1 MSTVKT
7 VKETPIWVQRLTGGG
22 ARRILLR
29 GLVILL
35 LVDVGFIFLMPLL
48 RLLSMSVMHVMDLYD
63 PTVVWIPRRWSWEN
77 YKLVF
82 LALEYPQTIKNTFT
96 LAGGAAILQT
106 ISCAFV
112 GYGFARFR
120 FPGRDR
126 LFLLVLFA
134 MIVPPHAIFIQL
146 FILYK
151 SLPAPDFVTS
161 STNWLDTYLPFYVP
175 EAMGMG
181 LRGALFVFIFR
192 QFFKGMP
199 WELEDAARIDG
210 AGPLRVFFNVMLPPA
225 QPAIVVVF
233 LFSFVWHW
241 NDSLQPAIF
250 LSDTDMYVMMQ
261 QLGQVEAALD
271 DMRYRAMWGTG
282 AIMTA
287 ALLTILPLLVLY
299 LFTQR
304 YFVESIERTGLI
316 G

>member
-1 MSTVKT
+1 MSAKVRTWTLRLIHGRARKLLLKT
-7 VKETPIWVQRLTGGG
+7 VVL
-22 ARRILLR
+22 
-29 GLVILL
+29 LL
-35 LVDVGFIFLMPLL
+35 LVDIAFIFLTPIL

-77 YKLVF
+77 YRLAF
-82 LALEYPQTIKNTFT
+82 LALDYAQSFRNT
-96 LAGGAAILQT
+96 LLMAGGAAILQT
-106 ISCAFV
+106 FSCAIV

-120 FPGRDR
+120 FPGRDK
-126 LFLLVLFA
+126 LFMLILFA
-134 MIVPPHAIFIQL
+134 MIVPPHALIIPL
-146 FILYK
+146 FILFK
-151 SLPAPDFVTS
+151 GLPAPTE
-161 STNWLDTYLPFYVP
+161 TGTWLNSYWPFLGPAAV
-175 EAMGMG
+175 GMG

-210 AGPLRVFFNVMLPPA
+210 AGPFRVFFSIMLPPA

-241 NDSLQPAIF
+241 NDSLQPTIY
-250 LSDTDMYVMMQ
+250 LSDVDKYFMMQ
-261 QLGQVEAALD
+261 RLAAVEAALA

-282 AIMTA
+282 VIMTS
-287 ALLTILPLLVLY
+287 ALLVVLPLLILY

-304 YFVESIERTGLI
+304 FFVESIERTGLI

>member
-1 MSTVKT
+1 MT
-7 VKETPIWVQRLTGGG
+7 RLWWFL
-22 ARRILLR
+22 RRRVGKFLLR
-29 GLVILL
+29 AVIILL
-35 LVDVGFIFLMPLL
+35 LVDTAFIFLMPLL
-48 RLLSMSVMHVMDLYD
+48 RMLSTSVMHVMDLYD

-82 LALEYPQTIKNTFT
+82 QALEYPLSFKNTFL
-96 LAGGAAILQT
+96 LAGVAAVLQT
-106 ISCAFV
+106 LSCAV
-112 GYGFARFR
+112 AGYGFARFQ
-120 FPGRDR
+120 FPGRDK
-126 LFLLVLFA
+126 LFLLVLFT

-146 FILYK
+146 FILFK
-151 SLPAPDFVTS
+151 SLPSFGLFAHS
-161 STNWLDTYLPFYVP
+161 KNWLDTYLPFYVP

-199 WELEDAARIDG
+199 WELEDAALIDG
-210 AGPLRVFFNVMLPPA
+210 AGPFRVFWNIMLPPA
-225 QPAIVVVF
+225 QPAILVVF

-250 LSDTDMYVMMQ
+250 LSRPELFVMTQ
-261 QLGQVEAALD
+261 RLAEVEAALA

-287 ALLTILPLLVLY
+287 AVLTIAPLLVLY
-299 LFTQR
+299 VLAQR

>member
-1 MSTVKT
+1 MKQVTT
-7 VKETPIWVQRLTGGG
+7 GIQRFIQGRG
-22 ARRILLR
+22 RKILLR
-29 GLVILL
+29 AVVILL

-82 LALEYPQTIKNTFT
+82 LALEYPLSFRNTFL

-106 ISCAFV
+106 VSCAIV
-112 GYGFARFR
+112 GYGFARFN
-120 FPGRDR
+120 FPGRDK

-146 FILYK
+146 FILFK
-151 SLPAPDFVTS
+151 SLPAPDLITS
-161 STNWLDTYLPFYVP
+161 SSNWLDTYLPFYIP

-199 WELEDAARIDG
+199 WELEDAGLIDG
-210 AGPLRVFFNVMLPPA
+210 AGPFRVFFNIMLPPA

-241 NDSLQPAIF
+241 NDSLQPSIF
-250 LSDTDMYVMMQ
+250 LSNSRLYVMMQ
-261 QLGQVEAALD
+261 RLAEVEAALA

>member
-1 MSTVKT
+1 MTRLL
-7 VKETPIWVQRLTGGG
+7 WFFQRRVGKFLIR
-22 ARRILLR
+22 AVI
-29 GLVILL
+29 ILL
-35 LVDVGFIFLMPLL
+35 LVDTAFIFLMPLL
-48 RLLSMSVMHVMDLYD
+48 RMLSTSVMHVMDLYD

-77 YKLVF
+77 YSIVF
-82 LALEYPQTIKNTFT
+82 QALKYPLAFRNTFL
-96 LAGGAAILQT
+96 LAGVAAVLQT
-106 ISCAFV
+106 LSCAV
-112 GYGFARFR
+112 AGYGFARFQ
-120 FPGRDR
+120 FPGRDK

-146 FILYK
+146 FILFK
-151 SLPAPDFVTS
+151 SLPSPGFISTS
-161 STNWLDTYLPFYVP
+161 HNWLDTYLPFYVP

-199 WELEDAARIDG
+199 WELEDAALIDG
-210 AGPLRVFFNVMLPPA
+210 AGPFRVFWNIMLPPA

-250 LSDTDMYVMMQ
+250 ISRPELFVMTQ
-261 QLGQVEAALD
+261 RLAEVEAALD

-287 ALLTILPLLVLY
+287 AVLTIAPLLLLYVL
-299 LFTQR
+299 TQR

>member
-1 MSTVKT
+1 MSKAFAWIRRFVRGK
-7 VKETPIWVQRLTGGG
+7 
-22 ARRILLR
+22 ARKILVR
-29 GLVILL
+29 AAVILL
-35 LVDVGFIFLMPLL
+35 LVDVGFIFVMPLL
-48 RLLSMSVMHVMDLYD
+48 RMLSQSLMNVMDFYD

-77 YKLVF
+77 YRLVF
-82 LALEYPQTIKNTFT
+82 LALKYPLSFKNTFL
-96 LAGGAAILQT
+96 LAAGAAILQT
-106 ISCAFV
+106 IACAIV
-112 GYGFARFR
+112 GYGFARFN
-120 FPGRDR
+120 FPGRDK

-134 MIVPPHAIFIQL
+134 MIVPPHVIFIQL

-151 SLPAPDFVTS
+151 SLPVPAGLVASP
-161 STNWLDTYLPFYVP
+161 NWLDTYLPFYVP

-199 WELEDAARIDG
+199 WELEDAALIDG
-210 AGPLRVFFNVMLPPA
+210 AGPFRVFFDIMLPPA

-241 NDSLQPAIF
+241 NDSLQPSIF
-250 LSDTDMYVMMQ
+250 LSKADMYVLTQ
-261 QLGQVEAALD
+261 RLAEVEAALS
-271 DMRYRAMWGTG
+271 DMRYHAMWGTG

-287 ALLTILPLLVLY
+287 ALLAILPLLLLY

>member
-1 MSTVKT
+1 MT
-7 VKETPIWVQRLTGGG
+7 
-22 ARRILLR
+22 RILWFLR
-29 GLVILL
+29 RRVGRALFRGVIILL
-35 LVDVGFIFLMPLL
+35 LIDTAFIFLMPLL
-48 RLLSMSVMHVMDLYD
+48 RMLSTSVMHVMDLYD

-77 YKLVF
+77 YRLVF
-82 LALEYPQTIKNTFT
+82 QALKYPLSFKNTLL
-96 LAGGAAILQT
+96 LAGVAAVLQT
-106 ISCAFV
+106 LSCAV
-112 GYGFARFR
+112 AGYGFARFQ
-120 FPGRDR
+120 FPGRDK

-146 FILYK
+146 FILFK
-151 SLPAPDFVTS
+151 SLPSPGFITTS
-161 STNWLDTYLPFYVP
+161 KNWLDTYLPFYVP
-175 EAMGMG
+175 EATGMG

-199 WELEDAARIDG
+199 WELEDAALIDG
-210 AGPLRVFFNVMLPPA
+210 AGPFRVFLNIMLPPA

-250 LSDTDMYVMMQ
+250 LSRSELFVMTQ
-261 QLGQVEAALD
+261 RLAEVEAALA

-287 ALLTILPLLVLY
+287 AVLTIAPLLVLY
-299 LFTQR
+299 ILAQR